1 MARLVFLNRFYW
13 PDEPATGQLLADL
26 AEALAAAGHEVTVVA
41 SRPSPQSTAAETHR
55 GVRIVRVGSMRSGR
69 RGLAAKAADFAT
81 FWCGAVWRALRLA
94 RPGTTLVALT
104 DPPLLGVGAW
114 FAARLRGA
122 RLVHWVQDIY
132 PELAIE
138 LAGQRWLRALR
149 PLRDAA
155 WRGAERCVTLGD
167 DMAAVLR
174 RAGVAPARLSVVP
187 NWAPSGLHGEPPR
200 AAADFVVGYS
210 GNLGRVHDLDPV
222 LDLAERLLP
231 DPRIRFLFTGDGA
244 RRPALEAAVARRGL
258 RNVAF
263 RPPAPR
269 AGLGAALAEAD
280 LHLVTL
286 LPGCERYVFPSKLYG
301 IAAVGRPVLFIGPRD
316 CEIARVVRDGGFG
329 LAATR
334 DELATLAANL
344 TALVAD
350 TPARARMAAN
360 ALRFAAAHSATVAIA
375 HWQRLLTDGLTPV
388 PVSEPALA
396 APTR

>member
-41 SRPSPQSTAAETHR
+41 SRPSRQTPAAETHR
-55 GVRIVRVGSMRSGR
+55 GVRIVRVGSTRSGR
-69 RGLAAKAADFAT
+69 RGLAAKAADFGT

-104 DPPLLGVGAW
+104 DPPLLGVGVW

-138 LAGQRWLRALR
+138 LAGQGWLRALR

-155 WRGAERCVTLGD
+155 WRGAAHCVTLGD
-167 DMAAVLR
+167 DMAAVLSA
-174 RAGVAPARLSVVP
+174 AGVAPARLAVVP
-187 NWAPSGLHGEPPR
+187 NWAPAGLHAEPTR
-200 AAADFVVGYS
+200 AAADFVIGYS

-222 LDLAERLLP
+222 LDLAERLAD

-244 RRPALEAAVARRGL
+244 RRPALEADAARRGL
-258 RNVAF
+258 RNVTF
-263 RPPAPR
+263 RPPSPR
-269 AGLGAALAEAD
+269 AGLSAALGEAD

-286 LPGCERYVFPSKLYG
+286 LPGCDRYVFPSKLYG

-316 CEIARVVRDGGFG
+316 CEIARLVRSGGFG

-334 DELATLAANL
+334 DELAALADKLSALAAD
-344 TALVAD
+344 A
-350 TPARARMAAN
+350 PARARMAAN
-360 ALRFAAAHSATVAIA
+360 ALRFAAAHSAAVAVP

-388 PVSEPALA
+388 PVPEPALA